1 MNLEIIVLGFLI
13 CFIELV
19 FVYFFSPK
27 KFEVKAINNILVGVI
42 YSNYFLLPLTTKIIK
57 YDNLKKAFI
66 RGIKDYKGVFYDL
79 LLEFTTTTIILFR
92 RKEDKE
98 NLLSSCNKINESI
111 ASFKGCII
119 EETGCVSKRI
129 SIWLVQL
136 VFLVVLLIAIQLT
149 KESYNKELPYILF
162 KAYMVAFV
170 AFAVLLAISL
180 ILNLLIKLFGKRNKD
195 LIIK

>member
-13 CFIELV
+13 CFIELI

-27 KFEVKAINNILVGVI
+27 KFEVKIVNNILIGII

-66 RGIKDYKGVFYDL
+66 RDIKDCKGVFYDL
-79 LLEFTTTTIILFR
+79 LLEFATITVILFK

-98 NLLSSCNKINESI
+98 SLLNSCNKINESI
-111 ASFKGCII
+111 ASFKDCVI
-119 EETGCVSKRI
+119 EETGCVSKKI

-136 VFLVVLLIAIQLT
+136 VFLFILLITIQLS
-149 KESYNKELPYILF
+149 KGLYNKELLYIFL
-162 KAYMVAFV
+162 KAYIVAFV
-170 AFAVLLAISL
+170 IFATHLVINL
-180 ILNLLIKLFGKRNKD
+180 ILNLLQRLFGKRSKN

>member
-1 MNLEIIVLGFLI
+1 VNLEIIVLGFLI
-13 CFIELV
+13 CFIELI

-27 KFEVKAINNILVGVI
+27 KFEVKIVNNILIGII

-66 RGIKDYKGVFYDL
+66 RDIKDCKGVFYDL
-79 LLEFTTTTIILFR
+79 LLEFATITVILFK

-98 NLLSSCNKINESI
+98 SLLNSCNKINESI
-111 ASFKGCII
+111 ASFKDCVI
-119 EETGCVSKRI
+119 EETGCVSKKI

-136 VFLVVLLIAIQLT
+136 VFLFILLITIQLS
-149 KESYNKELPYILF
+149 KGLYNKELLYIFL
-162 KAYMVAFV
+162 KAYIVEFV
-170 AFAVLLAISL
+170 IFATLLVINL
-180 ILNLLIKLFGKRNKD
+180 ILNLLLRLFGKRSKN

>member
-1 MNLEIIVLGFLI
+1 MNFEIIVLGFLI
-13 CFIELV
+13 CFIELI

-27 KFEVKAINNILVGVI
+27 KFEVKVINNILVGVI

-119 EETGCVSKRI
+119 EEAECVSKKI

-136 VFLVVLLIAIQLT
+136 VFLVVLLVTVQLT
-149 KESYNKELPYILF
+149 KGSYNKELLYIVF
-162 KAYMVAFV
+162 KAYIA
-170 AFAVLLAISL
+170 AFAIFAMLLVINL
-180 ILNLLIKLFGKRNKD
+180 ILNLLIKLFGKRDKY